1 MCGIAGILDLEGH
14 VVARDEVSSMI
25 RSIQHRGPDDSGVHV
40 GHAIGLANARL
51 AIIDLS
57 DAGHQ
62 PMHSD
67 DESLVLVY
75 NGELYNFREIAA
87 ELESRGHRFHSRS
100 DTEVVLRA
108 FEEWGPACVER
119 FDGMFAFA
127 MWNASTRTL
136 FIARDRFGVKPLYYA
151 VVGDRLLFASEIKA
165 LLEAGLRP
173 SVCEEALVE
182 YFTFQNVYSD
192 LTLFDGVRLL
202 PSGHTLTAT
211 VGGGVS
217 TARYWDLELD
227 PDESRAADDWVE
239 EIRAAFERAVTRQ
252 LVSDV
257 PLGSYLSGGMDSASI
272 AAVASRTIPRLMTFT
287 GGFDL
292 SSVTGIEL
300 VFDERSDAE
309 RAASQFRTE
318 HYEMVMHAGD
328 MAWVLPELI
337 WHLEDPRIGMCYQNH
352 YIARLASKFVKVVL
366 AGTGGDELFAG
377 YPWRY
382 DLVADATTNEEF
394 ERRYYAYWTRLVSDE
409 DKPDFFEPAVWKR
422 VASYAPRDI
431 FRSVVA
437 PVADADSIS
446 KALYFEMQTFLHG
459 LLVVEDKVSMAHSL
473 EARVP
478 FLDNELV
485 DVARRI
491 PGRLKYGDGAGKP
504 LLRRAMAGVLPPN
517 LLEKKKQGFSPPD
530 QSWYAGPTMQYIQQT
545 LLDPRTLG
553 RGWFQERYIRR
564 VLAEHVE
571 GRVNHRLL
579 IWSLL
584 CFEWWNRLFI
594 DGEPAGRH
602 GAWHSDAGAT
612 PPRDLPEPAASA
624 GA

>member
-1 MCGIAGILDLEGH
+1 MCGIAGVLDLHDGLVNAD
-14 VVARDEVSSMI
+14 VVERMVAAI
-25 RSIQHRGPDDSGVHV
+25 RHRGPDDQGVV
-40 GHAIGLANARL
+40 ADGPVALGNARL

-62 PMHSD
+62 PMVSAD
-67 DESLVLVY
+67 RTTMLAY
-75 NGELYNFREIAA
+75 NGELYNYRELAR
-87 ELESRGHRFHSRS
+87 ELELRGRRFKSRS
-100 DTEVVLRA
+100 DTEVVLAA
-108 FEEWGPACVER
+108 FEEWGVDCLSR

-127 MWNASTRTL
+127 VWDARKRTL

-151 VVGDRLLFASEIKA
+151 VVGSSLMFASEIKG
-165 LLEAGLRP
+165 LLAAGLRAQ
-173 SVCEEALVE
+173 VCEEALAE
-182 YFTFQNVYSD
+182 YFTFQNIFSD
-192 LTLFDGVRLL
+192 LTLFEGVRML
-202 PSGHTLTAT
+202 PPASVLEVP
-211 VGGGVS
+211 VGGAPRVR
-217 TARYWDLELD
+217 RYWDLEL
-227 PDESRAADDWVE
+227 AADHSVKRDEWIDA
-239 EIRAAFERAVTRQ
+239 IRASFEAAVARQ

-272 AAVASRTIPRLMTFT
+272 ASVASRSIPRLMTFT

-300 VFDERSDAE
+300 VFDERADAE
-309 RAASQFRTE
+309 RASNSFRTE
-318 HYEMVMHAGD
+318 HYEMVLHAGD
-328 MAWVLPELI
+328 MAWVLPELV
-337 WHLEDPRIGMCYQNH
+337 WHLEDLRIGMSYQNH

-382 DLVADATTNEEF
+382 ALVENLSAAKFDAT
-394 ERRYYAYWTRLVSDE
+394 YYDYWTRLVPDD
-409 DKPDFFEPAVWKR
+409 DKRSFFNADVWRR
-422 VASYAPRDI
+422 VADRSTYDV
-431 FRSVVA
+431 FRSVVQ
-437 PVADADSIS
+437 PADGLDSIS
-446 KALYFEMQTFLHG
+446 KALYFESKTFLHG

-491 PGRLKYGDGAGKP
+491 PSSMKHDDPSGKR
-504 LLRRAMAGVLPPN
+504 LLREAMAGLLPRE

-530 QSWYAGPTMQYIQQT
+530 QSWYAGPTMMYIQKI
-545 LLDPRTLG
+545 LLDRRTLD
-553 RGWFQERYIRR
+553 RGWFQEAYVRNI
-564 VLAEHVE
+564 LAEHVE

-594 DGEPAGRH
+594 DGEPTDRH
-602 GAWHSDAGAT
+602 GAWHDATSHSA
-612 PPRDLPEPAASA
+612 PASPHRPDAVSA
-624 GA
+624 